1 MSFHVLRP
9 EKVRHLVIRAS
20 EGDVLPDGLM
30 EALRQEGVA
39 SGWVRATGVLADVS
53 LRAYASGAD
62 GLGAARLIAG
72 LLQAVTVEGSVG
84 IVDGASSCSLSAVL
98 ARETSLGLETFAGQ
112 LVRARTV
119 ALEIFVTG
127 FDDPR
132 AVTSTSSPGWS
143 AVLVASADAD
153 RPSNPARQVRPAP
166 HAPHA
171 QPVPMP
177 SRPVRPEV
185 DLDVLAPEA
194 GDVVDHFAFG
204 RCDVVKSDGDRLHLR
219 IHKDGRV
226 REIALEML
234 RVIGLSDENEKPR
247 RFKLERRI

>member
-1 MSFHVLRP
+1 VSFHVHRP
-9 EKVRHLVIRAS
+9 DKVRHLVIRAS
-20 EGDVLPDGLM
+20 AGGVLPDGLM
-30 EALRQEGVA
+30 EALRQEGVV

-53 LRAYASGAD
+53 LRAYASEAD
-62 GLGAARLIAG
+62 GLGTARLIAG
-72 LLQAVTVEGSVG
+72 PLQAVTLEGSVG
-84 IVDGASSCSLSAVL
+84 IVDGAASCSLSAVL

-112 LVRARTV
+112 IVSARAV

-127 FDDPR
+127 FDDPP
-132 AVTSTSSPGWS
+132 AVVSTSSPGWS
-143 AVLVASADAD
+143 AALVASADAD
-153 RPSNPARQVRPAP
+153 RPSTPARQVRPSP
-166 HAPHA
+166 HGQHG
-171 QPVPMP
+171 QHVPMP

-234 RVIGLSDENEKPR
+234 RVIGLSDDSERPR